1 MDVPII
7 VFQMAKLRE
16 ESEQSKGQSDGPRGG
31 ERRGVGGR
39 RSRGH
44 SHGDDA
50 GVLGALLA
58 AGHLE
63 GRTEG
68 AVHVDLLRGG
78 DHMVG
83 RTLGWGRGGAQY
95 HVTPCKLCRLQLFVF
110 LNKYLRRL
118 QQRRVIRLLF
128 INGCS
133 INDEDIRTRYQG

>member
-1 MDVPII
+1 MPQGMLRMDVPII

-31 ERRGVGGR
+31 GRRGVGGR

-83 RTLGWGRGGAQY
+83 RTLRWWGGTISCDTV
-95 HVTPCKLCRLQLFVF
+95 HLCRLQFF
-110 LNKYLRRL
+110 C
-118 QQRRVIRLLF
+118 LLK
-128 INGCS
+128 
-133 INDEDIRTRYQG
+133 